1 MPQYLSVTDDHL
13 SKRPAFFVI
22 AKRFNNP
29 VERKHAIY
37 DRLQPIYGD
46 GSIHGNELSAIASK
60 NDAERGYG
68 IVEQIDVDLGREEPP
83 LSDSS
88 SYRDISRHCHY
99 CLALV

>member
-68 IVEQIDVDLGREEPP
+68 IVEQMMSILDVR
-83 LSDSS
+83 
-88 SYRDISRHCHY
+88 SRRSQIPV
-99 CLALV
+99 ATGTSPGIVTIV